1 MLVKKKAGKMFS
13 RTDSYTVL
21 IQNNS
26 LQGLVNLGH
35 LKFVLLCYRIWY

>member
-1 MLVKKKAGKMFS
+1 MPVKKKTVKMFS

-26 LQGLVNLGH
+26 FQGPVNLGH
-35 LKFVLLCYRIWY
+35 LKYVLPCYRIWY